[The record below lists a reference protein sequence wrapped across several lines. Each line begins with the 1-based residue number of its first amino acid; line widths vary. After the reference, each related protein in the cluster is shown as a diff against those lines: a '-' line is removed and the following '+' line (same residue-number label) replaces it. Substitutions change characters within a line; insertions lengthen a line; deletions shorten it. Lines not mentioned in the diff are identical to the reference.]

1 MKFLVKPKVSEK
13 FASCG
18 KQGGSCG
25 LQVGKFASC
34 GKQCDRCNQCY
45 VR

>member
-18 KQGGSCG
+18 KQ
-25 LQVGKFASC
+25 
-34 GKQCDRCNQCY
+34 CDRCNQCY